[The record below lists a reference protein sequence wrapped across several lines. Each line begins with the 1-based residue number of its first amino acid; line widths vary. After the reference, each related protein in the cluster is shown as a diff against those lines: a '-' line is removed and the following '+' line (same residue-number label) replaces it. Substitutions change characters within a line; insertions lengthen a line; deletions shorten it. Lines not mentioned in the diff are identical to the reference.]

1 MLWLWL
7 ALFGVDVRTVLVP
20 KHGGEPVHIACP
32 LNETTRIVFPEPL
45 LQLKGSGGGSPLGLS
60 VERTKPAGV
69 ITVRPTA
76 YPARAIVEFRGPT
89 LALRVELES
98 TSGGA
103 ASEVRLA
110 LEPTPAA
117 PSSEPEHVPEARTPP
132 PEAVRPAVPASPE
145 PVAVPSPQLIQGPPP
160 AAAPVFDLEGV
171 LRAKPVAIG
180 RQEGLPGQRPMVLV
194 DALQGDTWVWFRFA
208 LDKGAQSRVARVS
221 WEQGEI
227 TTYLQEPAEK
237 DLRVIVQLPRAS
249 LSRRAHLSIEIQ
261 SGPTYTFA
269 LASRSLGRFLKDLF
283 K

>member
-20 KHGGEPVHIACP
+20 KHGGEPVRIACP

-69 ITVRPTA
+69 IAVRPTA
-76 YPARAIVEFRGPT
+76 HPARAIVEFRGPT

-98 TSGGA
+98 TSAGA

-110 LEPTPAA
+110 LEPPPAA
-117 PSSEPEHVPEARTPP
+117 LPSET
-132 PEAVRPAVPASPE
+132 ASPE
-145 PVAVPSPQLIQGPPP
+145 PVAVPSPQLIQSPPP
-160 AAAPVFDLEGV
+160 PAAPVFDLEGV

-194 DALQGDTWVWFRFA
+194 DALQGDAWVWFRFA

-221 WEQGEI
+221 WEHGEI
-227 TTYLQEPAEK
+227 TTYVQEPDEK
-237 DLRVIVQLPRAS
+237 DLRVIVQVPRAS

-269 LASRSLGRFLKDLF
+269 LGSRSLGRFLKDLF